1 MAEQS
6 ARENKSGFTLL
17 EVVVA
22 ITIFGLVISLVY
34 VLYGS
39 VTSIVTAVER
49 QASRDVS
56 AKIILDRL
64 SEDLSGVHMG
74 EQGYVAGGEAGNF
87 DGEEP
92 LLTVTS
98 TAHLRLNPNAPP
110 VDVTLV
116 RYYLREQGDAE
127 IFSLL
132 RSDTPMVTDF
142 ESSFSAEQQQHL
154 LSAEVVELEI
164 LYIGH
169 DGEEYKEW
177 NSVDDFDAEQD
188 VDERYP
194 KGYKILLRL
203 GTAGNDPAAS
213 TRYRTSVSIAA
224 ELLEFEGDG

>member
-1 MAEQS
+1 MAEQR
-6 ARENKSGFTLL
+6 APEDCGGFTLL

-39 VTSIVTAVER
+39 VTSIVTAVEE

-64 SEDLSGVHMG
+64 FDDLSGAYMG
-74 EQGYVAGGEAGNF
+74 EQGYVAGGEANSF
-87 DGEEP
+87 SREEP
-92 LLTVTS
+92 ILAATT
-98 TAHLRLNPNAPP
+98 TAHLRLNPDAPP

-116 RYYLREQGDAE
+116 RYYLREQRDSE
-127 IFSLL
+127 TFSLL
-132 RSDTPMVTDF
+132 RSDTPMVSDL
-142 ESSFSAEQQQHL
+142 ESSLSQEQQQHL
-154 LSAEVVELEI
+154 LSDEVVELII

-188 VDERYP
+188 VHERYP
-194 KGYKILLRL
+194 RAYKISLTL
-203 GTAGNDPAAS
+203 GTGGDDQEAS
-213 TRYRTSVSIAA
+213 ARYRTSVSISAD
-224 ELLEFEGDG
+224 LVEFEGDQ

>member
-1 MAEQS
+1 MAEQRAPEDS
-6 ARENKSGFTLL
+6 SGFTLL

-39 VTSIVTAVER
+39 VTSIVAAVEQ

-64 SEDLSGVHMG
+64 SEDLSGVYMG
-74 EQGYVAGGEAGNF
+74 EQGYVAGGEASSF
-87 DGEEP
+87 SREDP
-92 LLTVTS
+92 VLAVTT
-98 TAHLRLNPNAPP
+98 TAHLRLNPKAPP

-116 RYYLREQGDAE
+116 RYYLRELPDSE
-127 IFSLL
+127 TFRLL
-132 RSDTPMVTDF
+132 RSDSPVVNDL
-142 ESSFSAEQQQHL
+142 ERSFSEEQQQHL
-154 LSAEVVELEI
+154 LSDRVVELKI
-164 LYIGH
+164 LYIGQ

-188 VDERYP
+188 VHERYP
-194 KGYKILLRL
+194 KAYKILLRL
-203 GTAGNDPAAS
+203 GSGGDDQQAS

-224 ELLEFEGDG
+224 DLVEFEGDQ